1 MILWGKQRE
10 RSMNDDHAISLRPE
24 KHSKG
29 GHAQLKREIPLCV
42 RRIMRCLA
50 ISSVFSYQADNWLRL
65 IYIPLFFFSSASCV
79 DNGTGN
85 IWNSQENVS
94 LKTNEKYEP
103 LENLSMKITWGRS
116 KVGRWGK
123 GIKDPR
129 HPPLGVSSGRS
140 SSTRAGSFPS
150 RSSTHIRLGA
160 NFTQRGSQRHRLLT
174 RSHLEGH
181 RFLPAAAVTFSLPVP
196 HTTEKLAYPL
206 FVLKYQAN
214 VAQANVAVATDR
226 LYIRIRIGES
236 LSPKTMNQTRSTIS
250 RINVQQKWA

>member
-1 MILWGKQRE
+1 M
-10 RSMNDDHAISLRPE
+10 
-24 KHSKG
+24 
-29 GHAQLKREIPLCV
+29 
-42 RRIMRCLA
+42 
-50 ISSVFSYQADNWLRL
+50 
-65 IYIPLFFFSSASCV
+65 
-79 DNGTGN
+79 
-85 IWNSQENVS
+85 
-94 LKTNEKYEP
+94 
-103 LENLSMKITWGRS
+103 
-116 KVGRWGK
+116 GRWGK

-150 RSSTHIRLGA
+150 CSSTHTRLGA

-181 RFLPAAAVTFSLPVP
+181 RFLPAAAVTLSLPVP

-226 LYIRIRIGES
+226 LYKNQNWRVAQSENNES
-236 LSPKTMNQTRSTIS
+236 NKVNDLTNQCATKVGLDCIQIKRS
-250 RINVQQKWA
+250 VE